1 MCILCE
7 ILWQMFVHSSTVC
20 RKAEEH
26 LWAGVVVAFLQ
37 TVLGWTN
44 FFLNV
49 KIVSY
54 INIDFLYIYFA
65 HFIGYS
71 SGLK

>member
-1 MCILCE
+1 MGRCGGL
-7 ILWQMFVHSSTVC
+7 
-20 RKAEEH
+20 
-26 LWAGVVVAFLQ
+26 AFLQ
-37 TVLGWTN
+37 TILEGTN

-49 KIVSY
+49 KTISY